1 MLQNITSTV
10 KLVGTNN
17 DQVHTPEILRSPD
30 QNAGPSLNG
39 LVSFKITKC
48 VHNSPDGAAVN
59 VVTAS
64 FTQPAGTV
72 VYLTTPT
79 AARHKPR

>member
-30 QNAGPSLNG
+30 QNVGLGLNVWSRLKSPSA
-39 LVSFKITKC
+39 C
-48 VHNSPDGAAVN
+48 
-59 VVTAS
+59 
-64 FTQPAGTV
+64 
-72 VYLTTPT
+72 TTHQM
-79 AARHKPR
+79 AQQ